1 MNPKEVRFTPQKRTF
16 VSPTNIVCYSITLS
30 ARASI
35 LGGINAANCIRG
47 LHLDHTSR
55 NLGLMFYLNERV
67 SLRLAPN
74 ACNSFAVYQRRA
86 MNNEQRVSQIMIQE
100 YTQRIYS
107 AAIVG
112 LWVVVVSASFAMIW
126 AATVNGGISW

>member
-1 MNPKEVRFTPQKRTF
+1 MRPAFAVFTL
-16 VSPTNIVCYSITLS
+16 ITS
-30 ARASI
+30 W
-35 LGGINAANCIRG
+35 
-47 LHLDHTSR
+47 

-67 SLRLAPN
+67 SLRLAPI
-74 ACNSFAVYQRRA
+74 ACNSFAEYQRRT

-112 LWVVVVSASFAMIW
+112 LWGVVVSASFAMIW
-126 AATVNGGISW
+126 ATVNGGISW

>member
-1 MNPKEVRFTPQKRTF
+1 RKR
-16 VSPTNIVCYSITLS
+16 SALLLKSGRSSARPNIVCYSITLS

-35 LGGINAANCIRG
+35 LGGISAAKYIRG

>member
-1 MNPKEVRFTPQKRTF
+1 MRPIALAVFSL
-16 VSPTNIVCYSITLS
+16 V
-30 ARASI
+30 
-35 LGGINAANCIRG
+35 
-47 LHLDHTSR
+47 TSW

-74 ACNSFAVYQRRA
+74 ACNSFAEYQRRT

-112 LWVVVVSASFAMIW
+112 LWIVVVSASFAMIW
-126 AATVNGGISW
+126 ATTVNGGISW

>member
-1 MNPKEVRFTPQKRTF
+1 LAGKCHNEANAFVVFTL
-16 VSPTNIVCYSITLS
+16 I
-30 ARASI
+30 ASW
-35 LGGINAANCIRG
+35 
-47 LHLDHTSR
+47 

-86 MNNEQRVSQIMIQE
+86 MNNEQPVSQIMIQE

>member
-1 MNPKEVRFTPQKRTF
+1 GHSSAWLGTA
-16 VSPTNIVCYSITLS
+16 CYSITLS

-35 LGGINAANCIRG
+35 LGGIVRPIALAVFS
-47 LHLDHTSR
+47 LVTSW

-74 ACNSFAVYQRRA
+74 ACNSFAEYQRRT

-112 LWVVVVSASFAMIW
+112 LWIVVVSASFAMIW
-126 AATVNGGISW
+126 ATTVNGGISW